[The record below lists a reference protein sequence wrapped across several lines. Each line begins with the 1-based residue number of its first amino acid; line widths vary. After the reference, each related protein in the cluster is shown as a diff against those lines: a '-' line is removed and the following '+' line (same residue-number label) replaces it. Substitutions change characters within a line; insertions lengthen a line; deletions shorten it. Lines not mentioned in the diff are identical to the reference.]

1 MSCFEFDG
9 IVSKAVKMTRL
20 RVEVWGIGGGGGGKG
35 MEERPGLGC
44 GGICDGAGCSG
55 VWGIM
60 VLLTGGGCIDCIG
73 IGGGALLLAGGA
85 AVCCCGTGAGLG
97 VASGGRDAHS

>member
-9 IVSKAVKMTRL
+9 IVSKADRMTRL

-44 GGICDGAGCSG
+44 SGICGAGCSG
-55 VWGIM
+55 DWGIV
-60 VLLTGGGCIDCIG
+60 VLLTGAGCIGCIG
-73 IGGGALLLAGGA
+73 ICGGVLLLAGGVV
-85 AVCCCGTGAGLG
+85 VCCCGTGAGLG
-97 VASGGRDAHS
+97 AAFGGRDAYS